1 VRGGLL
7 PVLKSGSILY
17 TISSM
22 DFRELSFDPAPS
34 ITTPPPGPRSREYLA
49 FQAASEAAA
58 VSYPRGLP
66 CALARG
72 RGATVED
79 VDGNVYIDFFG
90 GAGVMA
96 VGHAN
101 PEVVA
106 AAQAQ
111 LKLLTHALDLPTPP
125 RRALVERLRA
135 VLPPALTR
143 VFFGGPTGSDAVESA
158 VKLARLNTGRSPLIA
173 FEGSYHGMTSGALSL
188 SSGRSF
194 KNRLLPLVPEV
205 HFVPYAYCYRC
216 AFGLPRETCD
226 LQCAKHLD
234 HVLDDPHS
242 GIGTPAA
249 VIVEPIQGEG
259 GSIVPPPEFLPKVR
273 EICDRHQVPLIAD
286 EIQAGFCRTGKMFA
300 IEHTGTVPDIM
311 TMSKAL
317 GGLGLPISAIAYRE
331 NLNTWGPGA
340 HIGTFRGNQIAY
352 AAGAAA
358 LRFMREQDLAGH
370 AARLGDCMVAM
381 LREVERESPFV
392 GEVRGKGLMLG
403 VEFVA
408 DRATKQPAPDLA
420 ARVRSLCFE
429 RGVLIEIG
437 GHYSNVARFLP
448 PLVLTEEL
456 ARKGVEIFAE
466 SVRRLEA

>member
-1 VRGGLL
+1 
-7 PVLKSGSILY
+7 
-17 TISSM
+17 M
-22 DFRELSFDPAPS
+22 DFGRLSFDPAPS
-34 ITTPPPGPRSREYLA
+34 ITTPPPGPCSQKLLA
-49 FQAASEAAA
+49 FQAAHEGAA
-58 VSYPRGLP
+58 VSYPRGFP

-72 RGATVED
+72 RGATVQD
-79 VDGNVYIDFFG
+79 VDGNVYIDFFA
-90 GAGVMA
+90 GAGVLA

-111 LKLLTHALDLPTPP
+111 LADLTHALDLPTPA
-125 RRALVERLRA
+125 RQALVEELREA
-135 VLPPALTR
+135 LPPSLTR

-158 VKLARLNTGRSPLIA
+158 VKLARLNTGRAPLIS
-173 FEGSYHGMTSGALSL
+173 FEGAYHGMTSGALAL

-194 KNRLLPLVPEV
+194 KDRLLPLVPEV

-216 AFGLPRETCD
+216 AFNKTKAACD
-226 LQCAKHLD
+226 MECAKYLD

-259 GSIVPPPEFLPKVR
+259 GSIVPPPEFLPMVR
-273 EICDRHQVPLIAD
+273 ETCERHQVLMIAD
-286 EIQAGFCRTGKMFA
+286 EIQAGFCRTGTMFA
-300 IEHTGTVPDIM
+300 FEHTGTVPDIM

-317 GGLGLPISAIAYRE
+317 GGLGFPISAIAYKE
-331 NLNTWGPGA
+331 TLNTWGPGA
-340 HIGTFRGNQIAY
+340 HIGTFRGNVVAY

-358 LRFMREQDLAGH
+358 LRFMREHDLAGH
-370 AARLGDCMVAM
+370 AARLGERLLA
-381 LREVERESPFV
+381 LLQEVERDSPFV

-403 VEFVA
+403 VEFVK
-408 DRATKQPAPDLA
+408 DKATKQPAPDLA
-420 ARVRSLCFE
+420 SRVRGLCFQ
-429 RGVLIEIG
+429 RGLLIEIG

-456 ARKGVEIFAE
+456 AKKGAEIFAE
-466 SVRRLEA
+466 SVRDLQK

>member
-1 VRGGLL
+1 
-7 PVLKSGSILY
+7 
-17 TISSM
+17 M
-22 DFRELSFDPAPS
+22 DFRPLSFDPAPS
-34 ITTPPPGPRSREYLA
+34 ITTPPPGPCSQKYLA
-49 FQAASEAAA
+49 FQATHEGAA
-58 VSYPRGLP
+58 VSYPRGFP

-101 PEVVA
+101 PEVMA
-106 AAQAQ
+106 AADAQ
-111 LKLLTHALDLPTPP
+111 LKQLTHALDLPTPA
-125 RRALVERLRA
+125 RRDLVERLRE

-158 VKLARLNTGRSPLIA
+158 VKLARLNTGRAPLIA
-173 FEGSYHGMTSGALSL
+173 FEGAYHGMTSGALSL

-216 AFGLPRETCD
+216 AFGKTNDSCD
-226 LQCAKHLD
+226 MQCAKHLD
-234 HVLDDPHS
+234 HVLEDPHS
-242 GIGTPAA
+242 GISTPAA

-259 GSIVPPPEFLPKVR
+259 GSIVPPPGFLPKVR
-273 EICDRHQVPLIAD
+273 EICDRHQVLLVAD

-300 IEHTGTVPDIM
+300 FEHTGTVPDIM

-317 GGLGLPISAIAYRE
+317 GGLGFPISAIAYKE
-331 NLNTWGPGA
+331 HLNTWGPGA
-340 HIGTFRGNQIAY
+340 HIGTFRGNVIAY

-358 LRFMREQDLAGH
+358 LRFMCEHDLAGH
-370 AARLGDCMVAM
+370 AARLGER
-381 LREVERESPFV
+381 LLTLLQEVERESPFV
-392 GEVRGKGLMLG
+392 GEARGKGLMLG
-403 VEFVA
+403 VEFVK
-408 DRATKQPAPDLA
+408 DKSTKEPAPELA
-420 ARVRSLCFE
+420 SRVRSLCFT
-429 RGVLIEIG
+429 RGLLIEIG

-456 ARKGVEIFAE
+456 ARKGAEIFAE
-466 SVRRLEA
+466 SVSDLGR